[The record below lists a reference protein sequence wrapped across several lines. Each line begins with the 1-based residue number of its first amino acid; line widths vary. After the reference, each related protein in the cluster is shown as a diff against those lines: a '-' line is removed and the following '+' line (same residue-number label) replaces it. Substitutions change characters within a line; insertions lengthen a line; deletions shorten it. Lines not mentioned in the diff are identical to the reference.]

1 MCQSPI
7 YRDTHFYEQGEE
19 LWKML
24 KCVNPL
30 SIGTPIST
38 HSRASVAPVIP
49 HLRVNPLS
57 IGTPISTVRPKERW
71 IATLT
76 CVNPLSIGTPISTHS
91 NSNRGGIGITV
102 SIPYPSGHPFLRF
115 LLPWR
120 ESIMAKC
127 VNPLSIGTP
136 ISTSVRL
143 ETTMCQRMCQSPIHR
158 DTHFYPHPQNCLIL
172 CGLPASILQV
182 FIRQF
187 WQRACFWVFNTF
199 VIIFGT
205 FLKLRKLPLARLS
218 TFPIWSRF
226 WTLTPYG

>member
-1 MCQSPI
+1 MSIPYLSGHPFLPIVTSVLLGIVLCQSPIYRDTHFYFCSTSFIYILQQTCVNPLSIGTPISTGIIMGPVIATKTCQSPI

-102 SIPYPSGHPFLRF
+102 SIPYPSGHPFLQPAAVTRNNLTLTLVSIPYPSGHPF
-115 LLPWR
+115 LLGV
-120 ESIMAKC
+120 K
-127 VNPLSIGTP
+127 
-136 ISTSVRL
+136 
-143 ETTMCQRMCQSPIHR
+143 
-158 DTHFYPHPQNCLIL
+158 
-172 CGLPASILQV
+172 
-182 FIRQF
+182 
-187 WQRACFWVFNTF
+187 NT
-199 VIIFGT
+199 
-205 FLKLRKLPLARLS
+205 
-218 TFPIWSRF
+218 
-226 WTLTPYG
+226 